1 MGHPARVR
9 QSQPTWK
16 SRQSTALLQ
25 SFHLIETGANDVSS
39 QVALLLDR
47 QHGYGAAVGRA
58 VGWAAAPATNTG
70 IEDARLVETIP
81 LDGTLYH
88 VQGVDLD
95 QDHIWVTSVD
105 QKDRK
110 AYLHQFSRK
119 THKLERQVDLTD
131 GPRFHPGGFSIYKDS
146 IWVPVA
152 EYKRNTSAV
161 LLELDKRTLTVKRRI
176 AMSDHIGCV
185 AVTKD
190 SLIAGNWDSRQLY
203 VLNKKG
209 EHIRKIDNP
218 SATSY
223 QDIKFVDGNLV
234 GSGNTSATSGAIEWF
249 TWPSMKLARRLRA
262 GATDKGQPYTN
273 EGMALKGKDLY
284 LLPEN
289 GPSRLFHFVLVTP

>member
-1 MGHPARVR
+1 MFLRKLLCFWIGSMGMVLPLAA
-9 QSQPTWK
+9 QS
-16 SRQSTALLQ
+16 A
-25 SFHLIETGANDVSS
+25 G
-39 QVALLLDR
+39 
-47 QHGYGAAVGRA
+47 
-58 VGWAAAPATNTG
+58 AAAPATNTG

-95 QDHIWVTSVD
+95 RDHIWVTSVD

-131 GPRFHPGGFSIYKDS
+131 GPRFHPGGFSIDKNS

-161 LLELDKRTLTVKRRI
+161 LIELDKRTLAEKRRI

-203 VLNKKG
+203 VLDKKG
-209 EHIRKIDNP
+209 RRIRKIDNP
-218 SATSY
+218 STTSY
-223 QDIKFVDGNLV
+223 QDIKFADGDLV

-249 TWPSMKLARRLRA
+249 AWPSMKLVRRLRA
-262 GATDKGQPYTN
+262 GVTDRGLPYTH
-273 EGMALKGKDLY
+273 EGMALQGKDLY
-284 LLPEN
+284 FVPEN